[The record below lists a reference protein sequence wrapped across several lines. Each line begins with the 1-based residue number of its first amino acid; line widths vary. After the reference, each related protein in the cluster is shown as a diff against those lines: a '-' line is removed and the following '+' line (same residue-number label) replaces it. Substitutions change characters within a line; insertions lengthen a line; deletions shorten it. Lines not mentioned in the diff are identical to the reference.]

1 MKRKAKRFPLVLTP
15 LPSPPP
21 RYYMPLFISSFP
33 LTIPHANSGFIS
45 CDFYGY
51 GQVILIFNTVTIF
64 LFSVHWWWWYQVFN
78 IRKWPEEIWLW
89 QPYSCFFL
97 ITSMEQKCRSM
108 KKLFRQT
115 LLLNLNFNGPM
126 SQTTATIYN
135 QTLVLLTLKTA
146 ATAELNAVLGSP
158 TSAW

>member
-1 MKRKAKRFPLVLTP
+1 
-15 LPSPPP
+15 
-21 RYYMPLFISSFP
+21 
-33 LTIPHANSGFIS
+33 
-45 CDFYGY
+45 
-51 GQVILIFNTVTIF
+51 
-64 LFSVHWWWWYQVFN
+64 
-78 IRKWPEEIWLW
+78 
-89 QPYSCFFL
+89 
-97 ITSMEQKCRSM
+97 MEQKCRSM

-158 TSAW
+158 TSA

>member
-1 MKRKAKRFPLVLTP
+1 
-15 LPSPPP
+15 
-21 RYYMPLFISSFP
+21 
-33 LTIPHANSGFIS
+33 
-45 CDFYGY
+45 
-51 GQVILIFNTVTIF
+51 
-64 LFSVHWWWWYQVFN
+64 
-78 IRKWPEEIWLW
+78 
-89 QPYSCFFL
+89 
-97 ITSMEQKCRSM
+97 M

-158 TSAW
+158 TSA